1 MTRAPRVCHPDQTLH
16 DCARVMAQHDVGALP
31 VYENEVLVGM
41 ITDRDLAVRGV
52 AVRREHDTPVR
63 EVMTTKVLCCT
74 EDQELDQV
82 AARMAEARVRRVP
95 VLNGDGRLVGILSL
109 SDVALKHDPATAA
122 LTVWAISK
130 PGAPHS
136 QAGHDAGVTDA
147 STKHVTDRRS

>member
-1 MTRAPRVCHPDQTLH
+1 M
-16 DCARVMAQHDVGALP
+16 MAQHDVGALP

-52 AVRREHDTPVR
+52 AARREHDTPVR
-63 EVMTTKVLCCT
+63 ELMTTKVLCCT

-130 PGAPHS
+130 PGAPPS
-136 QAGHDAGVTDA
+136 QGG
-147 STKHVTDRRS
+147 S